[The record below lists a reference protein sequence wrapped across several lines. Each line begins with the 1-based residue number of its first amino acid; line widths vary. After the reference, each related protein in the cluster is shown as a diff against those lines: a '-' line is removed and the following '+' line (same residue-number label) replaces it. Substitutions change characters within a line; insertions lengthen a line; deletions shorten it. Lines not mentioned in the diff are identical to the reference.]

1 MTDGNRPAPASCL
14 QRLADVGLGYL
25 GIGQPLSTLSG
36 GERQRL
42 KLAVHMGEAGGV
54 YVLDGAEARW
64 KYVDVINDNGDQYL
78 VALDKS
84 SIQNLWL
91 EDEVILTK
99 EEMFN
104 GKVMVR

>member
-1 MTDGNRPAPASCL
+1 MD
-14 QRLADVGLGYL
+14 
-25 GIGQPLSTLSG
+25 I
-36 GERQRL
+36 
-42 KLAVHMGEAGGV
+42 
-54 YVLDGAEARW
+54 
-64 KYVDVINDNGDQYL
+64 INDNGDQYL

-84 SIQNLWL
+84 SIQNLWP